1 MRHRKKGNHLGRTAS
16 HKKALMRN
24 LAAQVFE
31 HKEIRTTVA
40 KAKELRGYVER
51 LITYGKKG
59 TLHHRRLAFQFLQNK
74 QAVNTL
80 FNEIAPTY
88 EDRAGGYTRII
99 RLGTRKGDNA
109 EISIF
114 QLVGFEKVQA
124 NKEEKK
130 KKAKK
135 GEEAVSE
142 EVSKTTAE
150 KKKETADKAVESKSE
165 QTEVKQS
172 AAPEA
177 KEEINKENPSE
188 EKVEAQDEKSATDDT
203 PSSSTDDA
211 KPSEEDAS
219 SEKKE

>member
-74 QAVNTL
+74 EAVHTL
-80 FNEIAPTY
+80 FNEIAPIY

-99 RLGTRKGDNA
+99 RLGNRKGDNA
-109 EISIF
+109 ELSIF
-114 QLVGFEKVQA
+114 QLVGFEKVQTK
-124 NKEEKK
+124 KEEKK
-130 KKAKK
+130 KQAKK
-135 GEEAVSE
+135 
-142 EVSKTTAE
+142 EVKETIKEE
-150 KKKETADKAVESKSE
+150 KKAKAVEEEKIKKLLAE
-165 QTEVKQS
+165 KEKVEPETEVKKEEVKEE
-172 AAPEA
+172 PETEA
-177 KEEINKENPSE
+177 KEKAEN
-188 EKVEAQDEKSATDDT
+188 T
-203 PSSSTDDA
+203 SSSEDA
-211 KPSEEDAS
+211 QTPKEDAS
-219 SEKKE
+219 DKKD

>member
-59 TLHHRRLAFQFLQNK
+59 TVHHRRLAFQFLQNK
-74 QAVNTL
+74 QAVHTL
-80 FNEIAPTY
+80 FTEIAPTY

-99 RLGTRKGDNA
+99 RLGNRKGDNA
-109 EISIF
+109 ELSIF

-124 NKEEKK
+124 KKEEKK
-130 KKAKK
+130 KKAKEEK
-135 GEEAVSE
+135 QAKALEEEKQKAASEESKEKTEKAEEATASE
-142 EVSKTTAE
+142 AQAKDTSIQQSEIKKEVAADGAE
-150 KKKETADKAVESKSE
+150 KIEDSNKDEEEKENKSDKKE
-165 QTEVKQS
+165 
-172 AAPEA
+172 
-177 KEEINKENPSE
+177 
-188 EKVEAQDEKSATDDT
+188 
-203 PSSSTDDA
+203 
-211 KPSEEDAS
+211 
-219 SEKKE
+219 